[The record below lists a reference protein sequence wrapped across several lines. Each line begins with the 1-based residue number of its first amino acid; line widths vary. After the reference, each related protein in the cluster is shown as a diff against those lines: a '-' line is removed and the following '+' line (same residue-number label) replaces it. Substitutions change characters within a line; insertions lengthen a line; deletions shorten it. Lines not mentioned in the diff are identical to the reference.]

1 MEKYLKKNN
10 FLLVSL
16 GAIPGAIFRW
26 QIDEVIIVNIVGCF
40 FLGFINALPVSRRYK
55 LIFGFGFCGS
65 LTTFSGWSYQLFKLI
80 NKGFYKLFFWN
91 SILIAILGV
100 FAVGLGHLIAKK
112 ITN

>member
-65 LTTFSGWSYQLFKLI
+65 LTTFSGWSFQLFELI
-80 NKGFYKLFFWN
+80 NNGFYRLFFFN
-91 SILIAILGV
+91 TLLIVLFGFLSVCLGNWV
-100 FAVGLGHLIAKK
+100 AKK
-112 ITN
+112 IVN